1 MKNLDQLD
9 RSVEPLS
16 EEEESLSIVSCMLR
30 IRTTMETPIRELV
43 PLRKNIVGLALTGSD
58 GKPRIL
64 NHRELP

>member
-16 EEEESLSIVSCMLR
+16 EEEESLYRFVYV
-30 IRTTMETPIRELV
+30 EDQDDQGNPIRELV